1 MLESLHGVA
10 ATLCW
15 IQKRAVP
22 SCFTEKSWF
31 CDQQRERTQNL
42 FNAFLFGFALGVPA
56 SLEISNPW
64 VSPLYTGKLATGHA
78 EHPFIDP
85 TLWKKRQWN
94 TDNAET
100 ALWTKCVLLNFLVSA
115 FNSGSSVKVPW
126 KGSQYAR
133 WREGTCSMCH
143 LAQHV
148 LLGQVCRFAF
158 WSRFE

>member
-1 MLESLHGVA
+1 MNLHLLPHLRQLIDCLHMLESLHGVA

-22 SCFTEKSWF
+22 SCFTEKSCF

-85 TLWKKRQWN
+85 TLWKNASGTRTMQKLLFGRNVCCSTSLSAPLIQAPLSRYRGRVHN
-94 TDNAET
+94 TPAGER
-100 ALWTKCVLLNFLVSA
+100 
-115 FNSGSSVKVPW
+115 G
-126 KGSQYAR
+126 
-133 WREGTCSMCH
+133 
-143 LAQHV
+143 HV
-148 LLGQVCRFAF
+148 VCAT
-158 WSRFE
+158 